1 MQVVKRILKEVFI
14 AFIMVGLIVLIGFLL
29 FRNHFTFLST
39 SVPNAVKYDRINLAD
54 YGVVS
59 EETSLENQK
68 DPTKKYEATNKSLRT
83 MTDERRVSTGAPNPF
98 VTSDEVETDIPTEVV
113 TIANELSAERMALNS
128 GDSATN

>member
-1 MQVVKRILKEVFI
+1 
-14 AFIMVGLIVLIGFLL
+14 
-29 FRNHFTFLST
+29 
-39 SVPNAVKYDRINLAD
+39 LAD

-68 DPTKKYEATNKSLRT
+68 DPTKNYEATNNSLRT

-113 TIANELSAERMALNS
+113 TIANELSSERMALFS
-128 GDSATN
+128 GDLATNQ